1 MDSSDTNAVAGPSNL
16 RSPLSHPSSTAH
28 PFNNTPH
35 PNLSR
40 PSQLFLPPPG
50 PSQLPAYIK
59 STQDLLGQFH
69 LHDAYDKYVR
79 PFIASSEDSAIPND
93 RNGSITSS
101 SLPNAGQTGSLG
113 ISDKGKGKEVVP
125 PQMVQTPAADGQDAD
140 DDDGPGGKGEK
151 KKKNS
156 YKHLIKG
163 VPGKHSMK
171 KDDYL
176 TNLMSAPPKQRV
188 RISEFDSRTQRD
200 AFTVSLEGLKGWNPS
215 ALVLESAQAREDR
228 KKRKELKRL
237 AKAQIQAQSQASTQ
251 QPSPAASTPIQ
262 APIPTSATSSSFP
275 NTTSAPRPSNVSSTP
290 RPSGTGTPRPHPT
303 STAPSTVRPG
313 STKPAL
319 QPVQIPGPGIR
330 VTTPL
335 RTATPTGPHP
345 LSAPPLSANSL
356 STTTSFAAPPQPT
369 TTSNVAAAAPPRGKK
384 REREESMST
393 PTSNGTITNQ
403 VNISGASTN
412 AGITANP
419 TPKAIIGARAGNHG
433 VRPRPIP
440 PPMKKQRLDSQGV
453 GRDTAPVQ
461 QHTPV

>member
-113 ISDKGKGKEVVP
+113 ISDKGKGKEIVP

-345 LSAPPLSANSL
+345 LSAPPL
-356 STTTSFAAPPQPT
+356 
-369 TTSNVAAAAPPRGKK
+369 RKK

>member
-1 MDSSDTNAVAGPSNL
+1 MDSIVTNAVAGPSNP
-16 RSPLSHPSSTAH
+16 RTSLSHPLTAH
-28 PFNNTPH
+28 PSNTPH
-35 PNLSR
+35 SNTNQFP
-40 PSQLFLPPPG
+40 QLFLPPPG

-69 LHDAYDKYVR
+69 LHDAYDNYVR
-79 PFIASSEDSAIPND
+79 PFIASSEDFAIPND
-93 RNGSITSS
+93 KNGAIAASPPTTGQNGSFGT
-101 SLPNAGQTGSLG
+101 L
-113 ISDKGKGKEVVP
+113 DKGKTKEVVLAT
-125 PQMVQTPAADGQDAD
+125 VAQTLAVDGQDGE

-176 TNLMSAPPKQRV
+176 TNLMLAPPKQRV

-215 ALVLESAQAREDR
+215 TLVLESAQAREDR

-237 AKAQIQAQSQASTQ
+237 AKVQMQAQSQASTQ

-262 APIPTSATSSSFP
+262 APVPTSATSTSFS
-275 NTTSAPRPSNVSSTP
+275 NTTSTTRTSNISSTP
-290 RPSGTGTPRPHPT
+290 RPTGTNTPRPHLT
-303 STAPSTVRPG
+303 TGAPPMVRPA
-313 STKPAL
+313 SAKPGL

-345 LSAPPLSANSL
+345 LSAPPLSAS
-356 STTTSFAAPPQPT
+356 SISPPVSFAAPPPPLT
-369 TTSNVAAAAPPRGKK
+369 ALNVAAPPRGKK
-384 REREESMST
+384 RERDESMPT
-393 PTSNGTITNQ
+393 PSQNGTAVNQ
-403 VNISGASTN
+403 PNLSSNPANLGATPN
-412 AGITANP
+412 L
-419 TPKAIIGARAGNHG
+419 TPKAVIGARAGNHG